1 SVHRPFCDVLL
12 DNNVCERAI
21 KTVVMGRKSWLFAGS
36 RMAGERAAR
45 IMSLLETA
53 KLNGLEPH
61 AWLTDVLKRLPCWP
75 EERLEEL
82 LPLRGFTF
90 TE

>member
-1 SVHRPFCDVLL
+1 MV
-12 DNNVCERAI
+12 
-21 KTVVMGRKSWLFAGS
+21 T
-36 RMAGERAAR
+36 
-45 IMSLLETA
+45 
-53 KLNGLEPH
+53 H

-90 TE
+90 SPDSEEACPGQNLQSGVERLTAGNRRSQ